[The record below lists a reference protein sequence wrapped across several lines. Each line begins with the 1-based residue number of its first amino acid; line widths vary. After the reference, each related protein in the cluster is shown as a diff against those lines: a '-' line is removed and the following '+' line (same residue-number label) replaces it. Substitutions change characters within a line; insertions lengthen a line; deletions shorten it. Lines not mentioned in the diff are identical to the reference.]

1 LKDEID
7 LEVARPATLN
17 PCVARTPKPHSAGKI
32 ETLTRELDAIM
43 SYSAATQLRAARQG
57 GLKLSRQE
65 SFAVNALGR
74 SGPATMGTLAK
85 KLSSSMSA
93 LTAIVDRL
101 VDHGIVS
108 RERSEEDR
116 RIVRIT
122 LTAKGLSLYQE
133 HLKTQLDLSRK
144 MLSCLSPREQDA
156 LLDILRKIVEGLSD
170 KLDS

>member
-1 LKDEID
+1 M
-7 LEVARPATLN
+7 
-17 PCVARTPKPHSAGKI
+17 ARTPKPHSAGKI

-93 LTAIVDRL
+93 LTAIVDRPA